1 MQAIRQCSACA
12 TGALLQSRT
21 DFLLLRTNMTAL
33 RRSVACLNF
42 FRSTAASVLNSRKP
56 SRQRLVRFTDVTRTS
71 LASLSVGSGL
81 RAVPFMLQVENLSH
95 ESLIRRAS
103 SMVTDSANTYLS
115 QTTQALVDS
124 ITQYAKALHTLI
136 ALQRRYLAS
145 LGKLSSVEQDAIW
158 QVIVG
163 QRVEVGG
170 RLDECNRFES
180 NWINAVNL
188 CEMAAE
194 EAYNTG
200 AEHASVTAKTNLQ
213 VAKVQVEEVR
223 QISVDAERKLAETQA
238 EDIQRMAEY
247 ASFIERGGD
256 DVHEAYLRED

>member
-1 MQAIRQCSACA
+1 MHSLCYW
-12 TGALLQSRT
+12 GA
-21 DFLLLRTNMTAL
+21 DFLLLLTNMAAL
-33 RRSVACLNF
+33 RRSIACLNF
-42 FRSTAASVLNSRKP
+42 FRSTAESVLNSRKP
-56 SRQRLVRFTDVTRTS
+56 LRQRLVRCRAVTRTS
-71 LASLSVGSGL
+71 LVSLSVGSGL
-81 RAVPFMLQVENLSH
+81 SAVPFMQQVENLSH
-95 ESLIRRAS
+95 ESLIRSAS

-136 ALQRRYLAS
+136 SLQRRYLAS
-145 LGKLSSVEQDAIW
+145 LEKLSTAEEDAIW
-158 QVIVG
+158 QVIIA
-163 QRVEVGG
+163 QRVEVGD

-194 EAYNTG
+194 AAYNTG

-223 QISVDAERKLAETQA
+223 QISVDAERKLTETQA
-238 EDIQRMAEY
+238 EEIQRMAEY
-247 ASFIERGGD
+247 AFIESGGD